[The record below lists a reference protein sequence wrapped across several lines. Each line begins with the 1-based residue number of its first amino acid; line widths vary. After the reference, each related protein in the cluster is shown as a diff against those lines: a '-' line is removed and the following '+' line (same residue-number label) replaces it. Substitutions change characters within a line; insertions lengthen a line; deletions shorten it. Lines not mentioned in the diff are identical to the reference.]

1 MEESIVPMFTVHP
14 DVKYENATPEQKACV
29 KEMILKKLTPYLEK
43 GLPSFQI
50 LTHTSLHLNHLKCCV
65 KFEPSVYL
73 DVCRETIKGPFCFKF
88 KGYHAC
94 EITLVQNMVTKVDSP
109 AEPVA
114 PVSQ

>member
-1 MEESIVPMFTVHP
+1 MFNVHP
-14 DVKYENATPEQKACV
+14 DVKYENASPEQKARV
-29 KEMILKKLTPYLEK
+29 KEMILKKLNPCLEK

-50 LTHTSLHLNHLKCCV
+50 FTHSSLHLSDLKCSV
-65 KFEPSVYL
+65 SFEPSVYL

-94 EITLVQNMVTKVDSP
+94 EITLVQNAVAKVDPP